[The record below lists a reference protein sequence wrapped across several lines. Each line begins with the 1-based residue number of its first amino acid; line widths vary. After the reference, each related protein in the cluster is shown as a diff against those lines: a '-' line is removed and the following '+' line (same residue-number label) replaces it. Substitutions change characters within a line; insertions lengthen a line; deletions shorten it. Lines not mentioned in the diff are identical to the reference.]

1 MKPINLNSIKQNLI
15 IAYTRRVVTI
25 MECHEAEIYTDS
37 EALILIQKRVKGM
50 QTAIDLLTEE

>member
-1 MKPINLNSIKQNLI
+1 MKPINLNSIKKNLI

-25 MECHEAEIYTDS
+25 MKAHEAEIYTDS